1 MDFVFGGCVQQAQQA
16 YPSRCMELRWVS
28 SRRKRII
35 DKEKRALLPKK
46 PLIPP
51 ALVPIYVSTIPSH
64 VNPEEL
70 KDLYSASNHS
80 CHRFP
85 SYVDSEGAVRVEPVD
100 IHKLSVALSHSSVV
114 VSVFCKPTDVLCATE
129 TWSSSSASSSAPLE
143 DLIKPRKTLGLG
155 DLFQKVL
162 PVTPSNGQLVGF
174 GRAVSDFGLTASI
187 YDIMVIPS
195 LRGMGIG
202 RIIVK
207 RIVRMLASSDINDI
221 SAVCSENERLF
232 FKACGFGDDILGSTT
247 MIYSR
252 NASTY
257 HQGNQIVIRA
267 GRKLLLA
274 PPHREAP

>member
-1 MDFVFGGCVQQAQQA
+1 MDFVFGGCVQQA

-174 GRAVSDFGLTASI
+174 GRAVSDLGLTASI